1 MRAARRART
10 AGSTAM
16 PASSSIDPVPVSRP
30 ARYAGIVIALHWLV
44 LLLMIGAYATM
55 ELRDLFPKGSPERVA
70 MRLWHYGLG
79 LAVLA
84 TVLVRVLARAST
96 RAPGIAPAPP
106 PWQERVAK
114 LARVALYALMI
125 ALPLLGWLALGAEGR
140 PVTLAGVP
148 LPMPIGPDKSWVKPL
163 EKTHEIVGQA
173 GYALVGL
180 HAAAALWHHYVM
192 RDNTL
197 ALMWPFAKPR

>member
-1 MRAARRART
+1 MRTARRARN
-10 AGSTAM
+10 AGFAAM
-16 PASSSIDPVPVSRP
+16 PASSSADPVAVSRP
-30 ARYAGIVIALHWLV
+30 ARYAGGVIALHWLV

-55 ELRDLFPKGSPERVA
+55 ELRDLFPKASPERAA

-84 TVLVRVLARAST
+84 AVFVRLLVRAST
-96 RAPGIAPAPP
+96 RPPGIAPPPP

-114 LARVALYALMI
+114 LAHVALYALMI
-125 ALPLLGWLALGAEGR
+125 ALPLLGWLAVGAEGR
-140 PVTLAGVP
+140 PITLAGIP
-148 LPMPIGPDKSWVKPL
+148 LPMPIGPDKAWVKPL
-163 EKTHEIVGQA
+163 EKIHEVAGQA

>member
-1 MRAARRART
+1 MSVPP
-10 AGSTAM
+10 ST
-16 PASSSIDPVPVSRP
+16 DPVPASRP
-30 ARYAGIVIALHWLV
+30 ARYAVSVIVLHWLV
-44 LLLMIGAYATM
+44 FLLMAGAYATM

-84 TVLVRVLARAST
+84 AVLVRLLARAST
-96 RAPGIAPAPP
+96 RSPEIVPAPP

-114 LARVALYALMI
+114 LAHVALYALMI
-125 ALPLLGWLALGAEGR
+125 ALPALGWLALSAEGR
-140 PVTLAGVP
+140 PITLAGVP
-148 LPMPIGPDKSWVKPL
+148 LPMPIGPDQAWVESL
-163 EKTHEIVGQA
+163 EKIHEILGQA

-180 HAAAALWHHYVM
+180 HAAAALWHHHVM